1 MFKPFESGP
10 LRGKGEVVRLALRL
24 VYGPQSRARVSHEGI
39 KAPRRRPWPEAD
51 LRIVDQL
58 GLDNF
63 RYLHSTRGEL
73 LRRLGRIAEARDA

>member
-1 MFKPFESGP
+1 MFTPFESGP
-10 LRGKGEVVRLALRL
+10 LRGKGEVVRLVLRL
-24 VYGPQSRARVSHEGI
+24 GYGPQSRARVSHEGI
-39 KAPRRRPWPEAD
+39 KAPRRRPCREAD

-73 LRRLGRIAEARDA
+73 RRLGRIAEARDA